1 MELARLRV
9 VPIVNENDVVA
20 IEELTGE
27 VFGDNDRLSALV
39 ANLVDADL
47 LIIVGSVG
55 GLFTADPNIDADAR
69 LIPLVERV
77 SEEEV
82 KALGGPSLDAPWG
95 AGECGRSCKRL
106 RWRLIREWMCSL
118 QMVVHRM

>member
-1 MELARLRV
+1 M
-9 VPIVNENDVVA
+9 VA

-82 KALGGPSLDAPWG
+82 EG
-95 AGECGRSCKRL
+95 AGWAVAGCAWARGHADEAASGSDGG
-106 RWRLIREWMCSL
+106 
-118 QMVVHRM
+118 